1 MITEIGIVAG
11 EIWHYLDEHGES
23 MLSVM
28 LKGIERE
35 RDITLM
41 SLGWL
46 GREGHVLLKQEGLDY
61 RIALRRTA
69 TP

>member
-11 EIWHYLDEHGES
+11 EIWHYLDHNGEVNLAQLIS
-23 MLSVM
+23 
-28 LKGIERE
+28 GIGRP

-46 GREGHVLLKQEGLDY
+46 AREGHVVLEQVGSEY
-61 RIALRRTA
+61 RIALRK
-69 TP
+69 

>member
-23 MLSVM
+23 TLSNM
-28 LKGIERE
+28 LKGIDRE
-35 RDITLM
+35 KDIMLM

-46 GREGHVLLKQEGLDY
+46 GREGHVLLKKEGSDY
-61 RIALRRTA
+61 TVSLRRQ
-69 TP
+69 